1 MFRLVQLVSLV
12 ILLVRH
18 VTVYLQ
24 ANVPLAIKAIFY
36 QVTIIADTYVL
47 VVLFLI
53 HLLLNV
59 MLVILNAPSAL
70 MVQAMAVLLV

>member
-1 MFRLVQLVSLV
+1 M

-24 ANVPLAIKAIFY
+24 ANVLLAIKAIFY

-59 MLVILNAPSAL
+59 MLVILNAHSAL

>member
-1 MFRLVQLVSLV
+1 M

-24 ANVPLAIKAIFY
+24 ANVLLAIKAIFY

-59 MLVILNAPSAL
+59 MLVILNALSAL

>member
-1 MFRLVQLVSLV
+1 V

-24 ANVPLAIKAIFY
+24 ANVLLAIKAIFY

-59 MLVILNAPSAL
+59 MLVILNAHSAL